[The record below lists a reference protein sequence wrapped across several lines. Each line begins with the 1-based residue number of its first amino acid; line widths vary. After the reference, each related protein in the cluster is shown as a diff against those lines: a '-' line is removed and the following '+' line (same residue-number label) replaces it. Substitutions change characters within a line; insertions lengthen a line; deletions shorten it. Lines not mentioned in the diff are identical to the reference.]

1 MVAGEPPCISPRFGY
16 IMGLGGS
23 FDQESQ
29 DRMFE
34 KMPKRKR
41 ALDKWDWENVIDVDK
56 SPTVSDCPGPGCTT
70 RWLPGGLRR
79 WLEEWQQSAAFF
91 LLVSN
96 HQTAPAGALVFWAA
110 VNNQQPQLA
119 VRRLGPATVLVLLG

>member
-1 MVAGEPPCISPRFGY
+1 
-16 IMGLGGS
+16 
-23 FDQESQ
+23 
-29 DRMFE
+29 MFE

-56 SPTVSDCPGPGCTT
+56 SPTV